1 MLCGFVRDVFGFLY
15 LHLIC
20 RGCKID
26 IIIVNFMKRV
36 LLILLLLCARMFCPT
51 LPLFA
56 GEFKD
61 SGASFAVDFPSGW
74 TSGRSDDPTVVLKLE
89 RGKSF
94 FEFARL
100 DSELSDYYLK
110 ARVKEQVDS
119 FRSKGNS
126 LAGDVRQAGMHG
138 GSTAYY
144 TSYDSMGVQVYI
156 AFFTH
161 NGLSYAIS
169 ASGLDD
175 DDFRNAVS
183 TIRKPGEI
191 IEVPKPK
198 KIKVVRKKRQKPEE
212 VAQLFKE
219 EEPVRSTMTLA
230 AVVVPTEPVTAAPVE
245 TPAPAVKPAAEP
257 AAEIEGPSAGDQAL
271 RAFKD
276 LLARLE
282 LNPSKKPFMPRHPL
296 ALSVW
301 AALIALWVSGAYWA
315 KSVGDKYQNPK
326 LPPPP
331 KSVPPDFFFPFVIS
345 RSSSLQE
352 CAYDVLTRQKQHL
365 TGYFNYERE
374 IYVVGSFYAALLFH
388 FCWSVLGFAGKGAMV
403 TNALLVLP
411 GGRLWASAPE
421 LFFAVTF
428 LAGLSMYFDKK
439 QVLRLYDAQS
449 NFLMEAKK
457 DVFYCLIRDGKGKEI
472 ARLVKRGGLAARTWD
487 FVDTDNQIVFT
498 IKDDYPSTH
507 LLRKIFGR
515 QGGSLRA
522 HYGVFAGER
531 RAGFVFLDPT
541 SVNRFQIHL
550 DFAFARLAHPAQML
564 VSVLYIISKEN
575 DPFYPSLG

>member
-1 MLCGFVRDVFGFLY
+1 
-15 LHLIC
+15 
-20 RGCKID
+20 
-26 IIIVNFMKRV
+26 MKRV
-36 LLILLLLCARMFCPT
+36 PLIILLLSVRIVCPAA
-51 LPLFA
+51 PLFA

-61 SGASFAVDFPSGW
+61 AGNALAVDFPSGW
-74 TSGRSDDPTVVLKLE
+74 TTGHSDDPTVVLKLE
-89 RGKSF
+89 RGKSS
-94 FEFARL
+94 FEFAKL

-126 LAGDVRQAGMHG
+126 LAGDIRQAGIHG
-138 GSTAYY
+138 AAMAYY
-144 TSYDSMGVQVYI
+144 TSYESMGVQVYI
-156 AFFTH
+156 AFFTY
-161 NGLSYAIS
+161 NGASYAIS

-175 DDFRNAVS
+175 DDFRGAVS
-183 TIRKPGEI
+183 SIRKPGEI

-198 KIKVVRKKRQKPEE
+198 KIRVARKKHHKPEE
-212 VAQLFKE
+212 SVQAPKE
-219 EEPVRSTMTLA
+219 EETPGSTMTLA
-230 AVVVPTEPVTAAPVE
+230 AVVVPSEPVTAAPVE
-245 TPAPAVKPAAEP
+245 AVKPVAASS
-257 AAEIEGPSAGDQAL
+257 AVVTAEGAKPTAGDQVMQSIGNL
-271 RAFKD
+271 F
-276 LLARLE
+276 ARLE
-282 LNPSKKPFMPRHPL
+282 LNPSKRPFIPRHPL
-296 ALSVW
+296 PIYVW
-301 AALIALWVSGAYWA
+301 GALIALWVSGAYWA
-315 KSVGDKYQNPK
+315 KSVAAKYQNPK

-345 RSSSLQE
+345 RSSALQE

-374 IYVVGSFYAALLFH
+374 IYVVGSFYAALFFH
-388 FCWSVLGFAGKGAMV
+388 FCWSVLDFAGKGWLV
-403 TNALLVLP
+403 TNALLMPP

-439 QVLRLYDAQS
+439 QVLRLFDAQS
-449 NFLMEAKK
+449 NLIMEAKK
-457 DVFYCLIRDGKGKEI
+457 DVFYCLIRDGKGKEV

-498 IKDDYPSTH
+498 IRDDHPSTR
-507 LLRKIFGR
+507 LLRKMFGR
-515 QGGSLRA
+515 LGGTLRT
-522 HYGVFAGER
+522 HYGIFVGDR

-541 SVNRFQIHL
+541 SIDRFQIHL

-564 VSVLYIISKEN
+564 VSVLYIISKEY